1 MSGIEVAP
9 IELAAIWDVPAGCV
23 VCPLGRGYNN
33 YLHRLCD
40 SAGAP
45 LPYVL
50 RVYGNHANPKYIQ
63 HEIAVLAQLAGQGLP
78 FAVPAPI
85 PTRRG
90 ELWALVDNGQSV
102 RLMMLI
108 PFIHG
113 ENPVVHDLGQAEGAG
128 EAMAVLHAALARVE
142 SRGAGA
148 PRPYIELDRVHPLVP
163 DPFEAMRAVGSLA
176 SRVDVARV
184 DAVLERIYAH
194 ERQIRALPQQLI
206 HGDYITGNLL
216 MDGPRVTAVL
226 DFENCA
232 FNPRGMDF
240 AIAMDAWCWDAIGS
254 GREQERIAAL
264 ARGYARAGYLSDAE
278 IALLPV
284 MVLLR
289 NANVLMH
296 LIGRFLSNL
305 SPYVDVASWLESLA
319 RVDAWLTL
327 YGEQLTSCVR
337 QHMGRG

>member
-1 MSGIEVAP
+1 MSAEVAP
-9 IELAAIWDVPAGCV
+9 LELSGIWDVPAGCV
-23 VCPLGRGYNN
+23 VRPLGRGYNN
-33 YLHRLCD
+33 YLYRLYD
-40 SAGAP
+40 SAGVP

-63 HEIAVLAQLAGQGLP
+63 HEMAVLAQLAGQGLP

-102 RLMMLI
+102 RLMVLI
-108 PFIHG
+108 PFIRG

-148 PRPYIELDRVHPLVP
+148 PRPYIELGKVHPLVH

-176 SRVDVARV
+176 SKADVARV

-194 ERQIRALPQQLI
+194 EKRIRALPQQLI
-206 HGDYITGNLL
+206 HGDFITGNIL
-216 MDGPRVTAVL
+216 MEGPRVTGVL

-240 AIAMDAWCWDAIGS
+240 AIAVDTWCWDVMGS
-254 GREQERIAAL
+254 GREWERVAAL
-264 ARGYARAGYLSDAE
+264 ARGYGRAGRLGDEE
-278 IALLPV
+278 IALLPA

-296 LIGRFLSNL
+296 LVGRFLANL

-327 YGEQLTSCVR
+327 YGERLIACVR
-337 QHMGRG
+337 DNLGK